1 MYSTELV
8 LPKESLVTATTN
20 PSIKEYKMG
29 GMSIYVTLELLARFL
44 TTLPREGDLSMVMFM
59 RYIWCTVFRINTKWV
74 SPAFEHTLDMVTG
87 TSSPTTQIRG

>member
-8 LPKESLVTATTN
+8 LTKKSLVTTN

-29 GMSIYVTLELLARFL
+29 GMSKSICVKVELLARFL

-74 SPAFEHTLDMVTG
+74 SPAFKCTLNTVTG